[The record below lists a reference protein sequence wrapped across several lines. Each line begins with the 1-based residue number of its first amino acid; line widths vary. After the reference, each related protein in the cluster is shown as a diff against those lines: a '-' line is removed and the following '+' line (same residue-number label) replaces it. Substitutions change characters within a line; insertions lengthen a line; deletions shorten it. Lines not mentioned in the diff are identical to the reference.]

1 MLEILEQNE
10 HVVPMTGGINLHLH
24 IDAVIA
30 RLTTNG
36 EPYAQLSLQRS
47 LWPADSSDIARNCDL
62 DKQGGDGAVCSIC
75 LEPIQVAGCQE
86 HAVVTAC
93 GHVFHTQCCSQSEY
107 VSVNSRGCFNCP
119 TCREHVTEV
128 SCSYEG
134 ICIDSQPMPKTMG
147 TDLGQ
152 ILSGS
157 SPLQEVLQK
166 CMYRDF
172 VLGSFCSCATPPVQ
186 QLCEHMQT
194 SACAHGKVPGASKLL
209 SFSNEEGKRKRSEG
223 WLTAEI
229 HAKLDIKLV
238 MSKREHQTDI
248 QRCERRHGSVLGAE
262 PGRESGTHPSSLSSK
277 CSDKSAVLQ
286 LID

>member
-10 HVVPMTGGINLHLH
+10 HVVSMTGDINLHLH
-24 IDAVIA
+24 IDAVRT
-30 RLTTNG
+30 RLTTHG
-36 EPYAQLSLQRS
+36 EPYAQLSLQRR
-47 LWPADSSDIARNCDL
+47 LWPADANDITRNFDL
-62 DKQGGDGAVCSIC
+62 DKHGAVCSIC

-107 VSVNSRGCFNCP
+107 VSVNSSGCWNCP

-128 SCSYEG
+128 SCSYVN

-147 TDLGQ
+147 TDIGQ

-172 VLGSFCSCATPPVQ
+172 VLGSFCSSSNPATP
-186 QLCEHMQT
+186 T
-194 SACAHGKVPGASKLL
+194 HGKVPGASKLL
-209 SFSNEEGKRKRSEG
+209 SFSNEEGKRKRSGG
-223 WLTAEI
+223 WLSAGVQ
-229 HAKLDIKLV
+229 AKLHIKLV

-248 QRCERRHGSVLGAE
+248 QRCERRHGSVVGAE
-262 PGRESGTHPSSLSSK
+262 PGRESGTHTSSLSSK
-277 CSDKSAVLQ
+277 CTDKSAVPQ